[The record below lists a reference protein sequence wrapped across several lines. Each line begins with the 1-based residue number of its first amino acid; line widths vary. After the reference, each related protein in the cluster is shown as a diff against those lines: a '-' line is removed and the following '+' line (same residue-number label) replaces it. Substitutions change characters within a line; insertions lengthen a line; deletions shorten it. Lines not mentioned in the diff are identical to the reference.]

1 MQRNGLLMKKRR
13 KHILSLIPVDKRIEN
28 STLDTTLEG
37 NLFIQMIKKKLGFL
51 DSYEPSVK
59 KVYFLIKILFFDRK

>member
-37 NLFIQMIKKKLGFL
+37 NLFIQMIHQI
-51 DSYEPSVK
+51 Y
-59 KVYFLIKILFFDRK
+59 